1 MIRSEQEYR
10 KALERLEQDLVV
22 LKEQRTQLEKLG
34 LEGEKLARALQ
45 PIQSFHEQLRE
56 EVEMYER
63 MKRGDLGAL
72 RNLTSIGRW
81 LIGVRIAKG
90 LTQQQLAGRL
100 GVAPSQVSRD
110 ETNDYHG
117 ISVDRAQHILEAL
130 DVSFEAHLT
139 ESVVDEVKRE
149 ELVERL
155 G

>member
-10 KALERLEQDLVV
+10 KALDRLEQDLVV
-22 LKEQRTQLEKLG
+22 LKEQKTQLEELG
-34 LEGEKLARALQ
+34 LKGEELTRALQ
-45 PIQSFHEQLRE
+45 PLQSFHEQLRE

-90 LTQQQLAGRL
+90 LTQQELAERL

-117 ISVDRAQHILEAL
+117 ISVDRAQRILEAL
-130 DVSFEAHLT
+130 GVRFEAHLT
-139 ESVVDEVKRE
+139 EPVVDEVTRK
-149 ELVERL
+149 ELVDA
-155 G
+155 

>member
-10 KALERLEQDLVV
+10 KALTRLEQDRAV
-22 LKEQRTQLEKLG
+22 LEEQKAELEKLG
-34 LEGEKLARALQ
+34 IQGEELTRALQ
-45 PIQSFHEQLRE
+45 PIQSFREQLRE

-90 LTQQQLAGRL
+90 LTQQQLAERL

-117 ISVDRAQHILEAL
+117 ISVDRAQRILETL
-130 DVSFEAHLT
+130 GVRFEAHLA
-139 ESVVDEVKRE
+139 EPVVGEVEGK
-149 ELVERL
+149 EL

>member
-22 LKEQRTQLEKLG
+22 LEKQKTQLEELG
-34 LEGEKLARALQ
+34 LKGEELTRALQ

-90 LTQQQLAGRL
+90 LTQQQLAERL

-110 ETNDYHG
+110 ENNDYHG
-117 ISVDRAQHILEAL
+117 ISVDRAQRILEAL
-130 DVSFEAHLT
+130 GVRFEAHLT
-139 ESVVDEVKRE
+139 EPVVDEVTRKE
-149 ELVERL
+149 FVDA
-155 G
+155 

>member
-10 KALERLEQDLVV
+10 KALDRLEQDLVV
-22 LKEQRTQLEKLG
+22 LKEQKTQLEELG
-34 LEGEKLARALQ
+34 LKGEELARALQ
-45 PIQSFHEQLRE
+45 PMQSFHEQLRE

-90 LTQQQLAGRL
+90 LTQQQLAERL

-110 ETNDYHG
+110 ETNDYYG
-117 ISVDRAQHILEAL
+117 ISVDRAQRILEAL
-130 DVSFEAHLT
+130 GVRFEAHLT
-139 ESVVDEVKRE
+139 EPVVDEVTRK
-149 ELVERL
+149 ELVDA
-155 G
+155 

>member
-10 KALERLEQDLVV
+10 KALDRLEQDLVV
-22 LKEQRTQLEKLG
+22 LKEQKTQLEELG
-34 LEGEKLARALQ
+34 LKGEELARALQ
-45 PIQSFHEQLRE
+45 PLQSFHEQLRE

-90 LTQQQLAGRL
+90 LTQQELAERL

-117 ISVDRAQHILEAL
+117 ISVDRAQRILEAL
-130 DVSFEAHLT
+130 GVRFEAHLT
-139 ESVVDEVKRE
+139 EPVVDEVTRK
-149 ELVERL
+149 ELVDA
-155 G
+155 

>member
-10 KALERLEQDLVV
+10 KALDRLEQDLVV
-22 LKEQRTQLEKLG
+22 LKEQKTQLEELG
-34 LEGEKLARALQ
+34 LKGEELTRALQ
-45 PIQSFHEQLRE
+45 PMQSFHEQLRE

-90 LTQQQLAGRL
+90 LTQQQLAERL

-110 ETNDYHG
+110 ENNDYHG
-117 ISVDRAQHILEAL
+117 ISVDRAQRILEAL
-130 DVSFEAHLT
+130 GVRFEAHLT
-139 ESVVDEVKRE
+139 EPVVDEVTRKE
-149 ELVERL
+149 FVDA
-155 G
+155 

>member
-22 LKEQRTQLEKLG
+22 LKEQKAQLEKLG
-34 LEGEKLARALQ
+34 LQGEELARALQ

-56 EVEMYER
+56 EVEMYEH
-63 MKRGDLGAL
+63 MKRGDLGVL
-72 RNLTSIGRW
+72 RHLTSIGRW

-90 LTQQQLAGRL
+90 LTQQQLAERL

-117 ISVDRAQHILEAL
+117 ISVDRAQRILEAL
-130 DVSFEAHLT
+130 GVRFEAHFT
-139 ESVVDEVKRE
+139 EPVVDEVKRKE
-149 ELVERL
+149 SVDA
-155 G
+155 

>member
-10 KALERLEQDLVV
+10 KALDRLEQDLVV
-22 LKEQRTQLEKLG
+22 LKEQKTQLEELG
-34 LEGEKLARALQ
+34 LKGEELTRALQ
-45 PIQSFHEQLRE
+45 PMQSFHEQLRE

-90 LTQQQLAGRL
+90 LTQQQLADRL

-117 ISVDRAQHILEAL
+117 ISVDRAQRILEAL
-130 DVSFEAHLT
+130 GVRFEAHLT
-139 ESVVDEVKRE
+139 EPVVDEVTRK
-149 ELVERL
+149 ELVDA
-155 G
+155 

>member
-1 MIRSEQEYR
+1 MIRSEQEYN

-22 LKEQRTQLEKLG
+22 LKDQKAHLEALG
-34 LEGEKLARALQ
+34 LMGKQLARALQ

-56 EVEMYER
+56 EVRMYER
-63 MKRGDLGAL
+63 MKRGDMGAL

-90 LTQQQLAGRL
+90 LTQQELAERL

-117 ISVDRAQHILEAL
+117 ISVDRAQRILEAM
-130 DVSFEAHLT
+130 DVRFEAHLT
-139 ESVVDEVKRE
+139 EPVVDEVQRND
-149 ELVERL
+149 LV
-155 G
+155 GV